1 MLDREQKW
9 EMVKEWK
16 MVNFKR
22 GETNVKMN

>member
-16 MVNFKR
+16 MVNFKH

>member
-9 EMVKEWK
+9 EIVKEWK
-16 MVNFKR
+16 IVNYKR